1 MGGPI
6 PDKLYDYDYNDDG
19 LDHSVR
25 SAEIFLE
32 IGALNN
38 YWIYSDV
45 NDSEINQNIRR
56 WTLFETTQNDL
67 VYK

>member
-6 PDKLYDYDYNDDG
+6 PDNLFDYDYNDDG

-25 SAEIFLE
+25 AAEIFLE
-32 IGALNN
+32 IGPLKI

-45 NDSEINQNIRR
+45 NDSEVNQNIR
-56 WTLFETTQNDL
+56 
-67 VYK
+67 K